1 MPAPSSR
8 DDASLRA
15 DLSPGSA
22 RALRYCSLAAVG
34 LVLFRSLAMLLFGE
48 IHFDSDQAI
57 VGLMAKHLSELQTF
71 PLYFYGQS
79 YMLGVEAWIAAP
91 FFWVGGPTVAMLRLP
106 LVLVNCVVAVWLVR
120 SIAATVGSPWLGLI
134 AALPF
139 VAATPVL
146 AAGLL
151 ETLGGSVEPFL
162 YVLALWALRARPLA
176 FGLVLCVGFLHRE
189 FTVFAVLAVGAGA
202 AFEMGRPTPGIGRWV
217 SRAAVGGGAVWLV
230 VYALKQWVVP
240 GPPGAAPTA
249 AAPTLQLQWLWSI
262 VTVRPSVVLPN
273 LRQAVRECLPD
284 LLGMRALRP
293 LQHNYINASVMVGS
307 SIIGVAMA
315 TVGAICLVRI
325 AALSFAR
332 HNTPGA
338 RRPSPF
344 CVFMVVVGVQALLAY
359 SIASGVDPRYPA
371 VLRYAFLALFI
382 PIALVT
388 AFFEVE
394 RRRDA
399 RVVVG
404 LLLVLC
410 AVLNTR
416 DNWRLL
422 DEYRHAPANLHRL
435 LADHLVAHRI
445 RYGSAPYWD
454 AYITSFFSRERVI
467 LNSTE
472 KVRIPAY
479 ETRVA
484 KNAGVAVRLVR
495 QPCVEGRRVAG
506 WCVVDPLNR

>member
-1 MPAPSSR
+1 M
-8 DDASLRA
+8 
-15 DLSPGSA
+15 
-22 RALRYCSLAAVG
+22 LA
-34 LVLFRSLAMLLFGE
+34 FGE

-71 PLYFYGQS
+71 PLYFYGQG

-91 FFWVGGPTVAMLRLP
+91 FFLVGGPTVAMLRLP
-106 LVLVNCVVAVWLVR
+106 LVLVNCVVAVWLAR
-120 SIAATVGSPWLGLI
+120 SISQTVGSPWLGLI

-139 VAATPVL
+139 VAASPIL
-146 AAGLL
+146 ASGLL

-162 YVLALWALRARPLA
+162 YVLALWALRDRPLA

-189 FTVFAVLAVGAGA
+189 FTIFAVLGVGVGM
-202 AFEMGRPTPGIGRWV
+202 AFERGRPTLAIGRWLL
-217 SRAAVGGGAVWLV
+217 RAAVGCAAVWLL
-230 VYALKQWVVP
+230 VYGLKQWVIP
-240 GPPGAAPTA
+240 GPPGSASTA
-249 AAPTLQLQWLWSI
+249 AAPTLQLEWLLSI
-262 VTVRPSVVLPN
+262 LTVRPSAVLPN
-273 LRQAVRECLPD
+273 LRQAIRECLPD
-284 LLGMRALRP
+284 LLGMRALQPLRP
-293 LQHNYINASVMVGS
+293 NYITASATVGS
-307 SIIGVAMA
+307 AVIGISMA
-315 TVGAICLVRI
+315 TVGVISLVRV
-325 AALSFAR
+325 AALSFPR
-332 HNTPGA
+332 RQTVSA

-344 CVFMVVVGVQALLAY
+344 CWFMLVVGVQALLAY
-359 SIASGVDPRYPA
+359 SIAGPVDPRYPA
-371 VLRYAFLALFI
+371 LLRYAFLTVFI

-394 RRRDA
+394 HRRGA

-416 DNWRLL
+416 DNWRII
-422 DEYRHAPANLHRL
+422 DEYRHAPPNLHRL
-435 LADHLVAHRI
+435 LADDLVAHRI

-454 AYITSFFSRERVI
+454 AYITSFFARERVI

-484 KNAGVAVRLVR
+484 KNAGVAVRIMR
-495 QPCVEGRRVAG
+495 TPCGEGRRVEA